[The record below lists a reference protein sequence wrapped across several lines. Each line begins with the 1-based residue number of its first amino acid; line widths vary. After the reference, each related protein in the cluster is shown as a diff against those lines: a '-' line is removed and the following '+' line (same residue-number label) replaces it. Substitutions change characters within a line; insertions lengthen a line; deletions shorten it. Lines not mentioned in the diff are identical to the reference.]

1 MRLNSLKNQHGIA
14 LISAMLIV
22 ALATT
27 ITVSLSFDQSLVVR
41 KSSHLQIRAQSHQF
55 IYGLEDWVQ
64 TILVKDAN
72 NSKTDDLSEDWAIQ
86 IPPLPVER
94 GYLIGY
100 IEDEQAK
107 FNLNSLLTSPDM
119 LLRFRLLCDQ
129 LDVEKEFI
137 FSLLDW
143 IDVDVDVRYP
153 EGAEDDYYSS
163 LKLPYKTANRLMSD
177 VTELLLVKGVKQED
191 FDKLLP
197 FITVLPESTTLNI
210 NTLSKEVFLSLDKT
224 LDEGNFDEYIK
235 ARDDK
240 PFKKVSDMITQL
252 KINISEKGL
261 SVTTDYFLV
270 NGEIVQDESS
280 LNFQSLLKRKNK
292 KVSVLYRRLGL

>member
-1 MRLNSLKNQHGIA
+1 MRLNKPRKQTGIA

-22 ALATT
+22 ALATA
-27 ITVSLSFDQSLVVR
+27 ITVSLSFDQSLIVK
-41 KSSHLQIRAQSHQF
+41 KSGHLQIRAQSHQF
-55 IYGLEDWVQ
+55 IFGLEDWVQ
-64 TILVKDAN
+64 TILIKDAKESN
-72 NSKTDDLSEDWAIQ
+72 TDDLSEDWAFK

-94 GYLIGY
+94 GYLLGF

-119 LLRFRLLCDQ
+119 LRRFRLLCDQ
-129 LDVEKEFI
+129 LEIEKEFV

-143 IDVDVDVRYP
+143 IDADVDIRYP

-163 LKLPYKTANRLMSD
+163 LDLPYKTANRLMSD
-177 VTELLLVKGVKQED
+177 VTELLLVKGVKQEY
-191 FDKLLP
+191 FNKLLP
-197 FITVLPESTTLNI
+197 FITVLPEATDLNI

-224 LDEGNFDEYIK
+224 LDDKNFEEYIK

-240 PFKKVSDMITQL
+240 PFKKVSDMMSQL
-252 KINISEKGL
+252 KINISDKGL
-261 SVTTDYFLV
+261 SVTTEYFLM
-270 NGEIVQDESS
+270 NGEIVQDEST
-280 LNFQSLLKRKNK
+280 LNFHSLMKRKDK